1 MAAFKEEMRTV
12 LRRSV
17 KKPVLLLPSFVRELV
32 PTFLWACACAC
43 SYLDS
48 RSTSELVPTYVPPDL
63 SCSYISTAG
72 PLKPTLLH
80 KDSYKT
86 ASLFMVLRMRPYFL
100 TDLKAIVFP
109 HQRFVD
115 MWEHL
120 KLFPVLWDILK
131 FPFQL
136 FATEWNRGFLASLSS
151 VYIN

>member
-1 MAAFKEEMRTV
+1 MRTV

-32 PTFLWACACAC
+32 PTFLWACAWACAC
-43 SYLDS
+43 SYLD
-48 RSTSELVPTYVPPDL
+48 RVHLWA
-63 SCSYISTAG
+63 CSYLCTAR
-72 PLKPTLLH
+72 PLLFLHIYCRTSQTNPTSQRFIQDSQSLH
-80 KDSYKT
+80 GFED
-86 ASLFMVLRMRPYFL
+86 ASIFL